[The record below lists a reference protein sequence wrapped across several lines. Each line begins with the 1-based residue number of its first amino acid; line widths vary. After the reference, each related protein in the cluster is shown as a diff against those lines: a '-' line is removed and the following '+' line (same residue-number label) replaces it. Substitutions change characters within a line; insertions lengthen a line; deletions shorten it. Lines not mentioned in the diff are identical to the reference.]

1 MLPIQA
7 MEHRFQKLWHGN
19 LPPTETC
26 ATPIWNIGLLTMPD
40 HLPTPEQLKALADR
54 FGRIGIPAQLAT
66 GGMIHSFADAALRKA
81 LECQAQDQDRALR
94 NVLSRFSPEA
104 TLIKQGPTIGRK
116 RRARRARERRIEA
129 RRRRP
134 QPMTVAQW
142 AVGHRIHPSVYK
154 SGHISS
160 GHIGSVFASLQSRAQ
175 AAADA
180 ALLHVLTG
188 DSLWKP

>member
-1 MLPIQA
+1 
-7 MEHRFQKLWHGN
+7 
-19 LPPTETC
+19 
-26 ATPIWNIGLLTMPD
+26 MPD
-40 HLPTPEQLKALADR
+40 YIPTPEQLEAMASGL
-54 FGRIGIPAQLAT
+54 GRIGVVFQLAT
-66 GGMIHSFADAALRKA
+66 AKMVRAFAAAARAELRRMGWYDLAIPADHS
-81 LECQAQDQDRALR
+81 
-94 NVLSRFSPEA
+94 P
-104 TLIKQGPTIGRK
+104 GRK
-116 RRARRARERRIEA
+116 RRARRARGRRIEA